1 MHRTNYIACADV
13 SCSPLFAFCQTNNE
27 IAFPLALLNVLK
39 CSHNQHIPRT
49 RCNFFR
55 STFYVVFLLLLLLF
69 SIASSSVYDYNI
81 LISSDLTK
89 KKKFTNKNNILFESL
104 KLLDASVFVCGF
116 FFCFIFMSFRLDFS
130 GCRALLF
137 LSLCTRWPKHYY
149 LFISVLLTV
158 KWKQLLLSALR
169 WQART
174 WLDLCAQ
181 VVSTVQKTE
190 NNHKFELLESAA
202 STTRCF
208 SYLGETNALEHNCKH
223 CCCLFV
229 CLP

>member
-104 KLLDASVFVCGF
+104 KLLDASVYVFVL
-116 FFCFIFMSFRLDFS
+116 FFCLFYFHVFPFRLLRLSRFTILVS
-130 GCRALLF
+130 LHSVAEALL
-137 LSLCTRWPKHYY
+137 SIY
-149 LFISVLLTV
+149 
-158 KWKQLLLSALR
+158 
-169 WQART
+169 
-174 WLDLCAQ
+174 
-181 VVSTVQKTE
+181 
-190 NNHKFELLESAA
+190 
-202 STTRCF
+202 
-208 SYLGETNALEHNCKH
+208 
-223 CCCLFV
+223 
-229 CLP
+229 

>member
-1 MHRTNYIACADV
+1 MCL
-13 SCSPLFAFCQTNNE
+13 C
-27 IAFPLALLNVLK
+27 
-39 CSHNQHIPRT
+39 
-49 RCNFFR
+49 
-55 STFYVVFLLLLLLF
+55 
-69 SIASSSVYDYNI
+69 
-81 LISSDLTK
+81 
-89 KKKFTNKNNILFESL
+89 
-104 KLLDASVFVCGF
+104 F

-223 CCCLFV
+223 TVVVYLFV
-229 CLP
+229 CHSSSGWQIFFWNSCYVRESPFIDKAIMTSNLTCDVCSRCCRFFFFCYFTFLSFVLNLPDAQRPRNDDDKYVL